1 MEPKMSYGYF
11 RILKD
16 DFNQID
22 QRIRETLAENGFG
35 VITEIDVRQTMKN
48 KLDVEFKPYKILGA
62 CNPQFAH
69 QALTLEP
76 DIGLLLPCNVI
87 IEDNQDGTVR
97 VGAIDAEKM
106 LDITGREDLIGFAR
120 EVNILLKKS
129 IDTI

>member
-1 MEPKMSYGYF
+1 MSYGYF

-22 QRIRETLAENGFG
+22 QRIRETLVENGFG
-35 VITEIDVRQTMKN
+35 VVTEIDVRQTMKN

-106 LDITGREDLIGFAR
+106 LDITGREDLIGFAK

>member
-1 MEPKMSYGYF
+1 MSYGYF

>member
-22 QRIRETLAENGFG
+22 QRIRETLVENGFG
-35 VITEIDVRQTMKN
+35 VVTEIDVRQTMKN

-106 LDITGREDLIGFAR
+106 LDITGREDLIGFAK